1 MSEPTPEMIEAGA
14 KYLNES
20 GSGKSGD
27 IAEGTYLAMRGVE
40 APAIVP
46 DELVKAAARAT
57 DLLHDAVRSHVDEG
71 WKFAAGS
78 AVKELRAALAIPR
91 RTEADIRADEWE
103 RLAKLADAESAD
115 EATYEGIAG
124 IEWGWLDIAEWL
136 RSQGGED
143 E

>member
-27 IAEGTYLAMRGVE
+27 IAEGIYLAMRGVE

-46 DELVKAAARAT
+46 DELVRAAARAA
-57 DLLHDAVRSHVDEG
+57 DLLHDAVRSHIDEG

-78 AVKELRAALAIPR
+78 AVNELRAALAIPR
-91 RTEADIRADEWE
+91 RTEADIEKALIE
-103 RLAKLADAESAD
+103 RLAKLAMELNWSA
-115 EATYEGIAG
+115 AG
-124 IEWGWLDIAEWL
+124 DDGSDIAEWL
-136 RSQGGED
+136 RSQGGE
-143 E
+143 